1 MQPALAADTTQ
12 AATAAQVE
20 VWRRMSAT
28 EKLGLVAS
36 ITAMVQ
42 WLEEEGWRRRNPSMT
57 DREIH
62 VAISRHRLGEQLA
75 ERVHAVAGR
84 ES

>member
-1 MQPALAADTTQ
+1 MQPTLAADTTE

-28 EKLGLVAS
+28 EKLGLVSS

-62 VAISRHRLGEQLA
+62 IAISRHRLGEQLA
-75 ERVHAVAGR
+75 DRVHAVADR
-84 ES
+84 AS

>member
-1 MQPALAADTTQ
+1 MQPTLAADTTE

-28 EKLGLVAS
+28 EKLGLVSS

-42 WLEEEGWRRRNPSMT
+42 WLEEDGWRVGIP
-57 DREIH
+57 
-62 VAISRHRLGEQLA
+62 Q
-75 ERVHAVAGR
+75 
-84 ES
+84 